1 MDMKLGDPVPFQI
14 RAFSKYVPRSG
25 LAGLY
30 GNSIF
35 SFLRNLHTFSIVKW
49 KLLSHI
55 WLCNPMDYRVLG
67 ILQAR
72 ILEWVAFSFSS
83 GSSPPRDRT
92 QVSCITDKFFTSRAT
107 REAAPIYIPTSSV
120 EGFFFSTHSLS
131 LIIGRHF
138 SDGYPDLHEVVS
150 HCSFYLHSSNIYWY
164 RASFH
169 VAVSHLYVFFGEMSI

>member
-1 MDMKLGDPVPFQI
+1 MLSITNYWRNATMKYYLTPIRKKGETEVTQLCLTLYNSMDCSLPGSSV
-14 RAFSKYVPRSG
+14 RG
-25 LAGLY
+25 
-30 GNSIF
+30 IF
-35 SFLRNLHTFSIVKW
+35 
-49 KLLSHI
+49 
-55 WLCNPMDYRVLG
+55 
-67 ILQAR
+67 QAR
-72 ILEWVAFSFSS
+72 VLEWVAISFFR
-83 GSSPPRDRT
+83 GSSWPRDWT